1 MGCPHIPSCPLFELF
16 KLKSSLAVWQTHYCN
31 GEYGS
36 CARHRLAESGAR
48 VPPNLLPNGKSL
60 EIAVPL
66 P

>member
-1 MGCPHIPSCPLFELF
+1 LF

-36 CARHRLAESGAR
+36 CARHRLAEGGAR

-60 EIAVPL
+60 EIVVPL